1 MIDLSDVNIKH
12 IKFVNGEEIVSIVDD
27 IRGDNIILEH
37 PLQLNSIM
45 NNGGSYTYYFTKYM
59 PLNDDVIVYANASN
73 IIAYSNVSDDIKERY
88 IKASISYKEDPEK
101 EDMEVNR
108 QMEKQI
114 RSNFSSLYGED
125 YEEEFDS
132 YLETTTQHTLH

>member
-114 RSNFSSLYGED
+114 RSNLSSLYGED

-132 YLETTTQHTLH
+132 YFETTTQHTLH